1 MYTHVD
7 LYQYL
12 YFSEKNINSIHF
24 IQLIIFQIKNID
36 KLYRFQFWKFR

>member
-24 IQLIIFQIKNID
+24 IQHIILPD
-36 KLYRFQFWKFR
+36 